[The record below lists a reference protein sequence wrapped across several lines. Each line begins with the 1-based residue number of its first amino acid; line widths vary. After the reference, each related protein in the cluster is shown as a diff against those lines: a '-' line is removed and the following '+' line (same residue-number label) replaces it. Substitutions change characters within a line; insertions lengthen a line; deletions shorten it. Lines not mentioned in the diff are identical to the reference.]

1 MFEENKS
8 LKQIIIH
15 RKEKLNKLREMGFE
29 PFPHK
34 YESTHKS
41 TEILNNY
48 KDLEKKDV
56 CKTHHDK
63 RYSPRCL

>member
-15 RKEKLNKLREMGFE
+15 RIEKLNKLREMGFE

-34 YESTHKS
+34 YEPTHKS

-48 KDLEKKDV
+48 KDLEKK
-56 CKTHHDK
+56 
-63 RYSPRCL
+63 RCLYIWKNNGAKENG